1 MTFDGAN
8 GSDHGSLGWFA
19 KRTLVVLAIV
29 VLAVL
34 VWRIINALLLAFVG
48 ILLAMV
54 FRGLAGLI
62 SRHTP
67 VPIGSAMVMVAV
79 ILIALI
85 ALFIWLAG
93 PPINDQLSQLVKTLP
108 GSIKQVEEVLSRYVV
123 GRYILDYIKAAP
135 AAPGGPALVSGVTGL
150 ASTLY
155 EIIADIIL
163 VIVSAIYFSA
173 NPELY
178 RRGILLLVPRARI
191 PRMAEVLDQT
201 ARTLQYWLL
210 GQLFLMISV
219 GILVTIGL
227 WVVDVPL
234 ALVLGIITAMFEFVP
249 VVGTIISAVPG
260 ILIGLSGGWM
270 RGLDAF
276 LVYFIVQEIEANV
289 FTPLVQRTTVSLP
302 PALVVLAVVAFG
314 YVFGI
319 IGVFIATPLT
329 AVALVW
335 IKLLYVEDVLGK
347 STHTS

>member
-1 MTFDGAN
+1 MTLAGTN
-8 GSDHGSLGWFA
+8 GSDHSALGEVA
-19 KRTLVVLAIV
+19 KRTLVVVALV
-29 VLAVL
+29 VLAL
-34 VWRIINALLLAFVG
+34 LLWRVVNVLLLAFVG

-67 VPIGSAMVMVAV
+67 IPIEWAMVMVAV
-79 ILIALI
+79 VLITLMG
-85 ALFIWLAG
+85 LFIWLAG
-93 PPINDQLSQLVKTLP
+93 PPINEQLGQLVKTLP
-108 GSIKQVEEVLSRYVV
+108 GSIKQVQETLSRYVA
-123 GRYILDYIKAAP
+123 GRYLLEYIQS
-135 AAPGGPALVSGVTGL
+135 APGTSGGPGLVSGVTGI

-155 EIIADIIL
+155 EIAADIIL
-163 VIVSAIYFSA
+163 VIVSAIYFSV
-173 NPELY
+173 NPDLY
-178 RRGILLLVPRARI
+178 RRGVLLLVPRARA
-191 PRMAEVLDQT
+191 PRIADVLDQT

-270 RGLDAF
+270 KGFDAF

-302 PALVVLAVVAFG
+302 PALVVLAVVASG
-314 YVFGI
+314 YLFGI

-347 STHTS
+347 SIHTS